1 MKVIELGENKKYFW
15 LKLYNDFFTSK
26 RVKRLRS
33 LAGGD
38 TYTIIYLKMQLKALK
53 DDGYLYFDDVMDD
66 FAEELALDI
75 DENADDVRVT
85 IQYLSRVGLLES
97 SENGKEYFL
106 PYVQK
111 CIGSETASTQRS
123 RLSRAN
129 KAAAAKVEAKT
140 NAERQNSFRAK
151 KVCEENGHVPFIE
164 DYANKKRYNG
174 NYYIC
179 FKRDK
184 CECAICGSKQN
195 LCMHHIDGYD
205 EAKPQNSEANKMI
218 TLCREC
224 HSKVHAGQPIPN
236 EILESIGYWDFSNE
250 SNEKCNTDA
259 TPMQLPATTCNTEI
273 EKDKE
278 TEIEKEVE
286 KKNNYQLV
294 ADMYN
299 NTCVSFPRL
308 TKLSDS
314 RKKAIGARLK
324 KYSLEEIQ
332 RVFDLAEKSDFLKG
346 NNGRNW
352 NANFDWLMNDT
363 NMAKVLDGNYINK
376 PRPQSQNNFSG
387 VDDDFFRRRMGL

>member
-1 MKVIELGENKKYFW
+1 MGENKKYFW
-15 LKLYNDFFTSK
+15 LKLYNDFFSSK
-26 RVKRLRS
+26 RIKRLRS

-106 PYVQK
+106 PYVQT
-111 CIGSETASTQRS
+111 CIGSETASAQRV
-123 RLSRAN
+123 RNYRAR
-129 KAAAAKVEAKT
+129 KKEQEAL
-140 NAERQNSFRAK
+140 
-151 KVCEENGHVPFIE
+151 P
-164 DYANKKRYNG
+164 
-174 NYYIC
+174 
-179 FKRDK
+179 
-184 CECAICGSKQN
+184 
-195 LCMHHIDGYD
+195 
-205 EAKPQNSEANKMI
+205 
-218 TLCREC
+218 
-224 HSKVHAGQPIPN
+224 
-236 EILESIGYWDFSNE
+236 
-250 SNEKCNTDA
+250 CNTDE
-259 TPMQLPATTCNTEI
+259 TPMKQIETKCNTEI
-273 EKDKE
+273 EKEKE
-278 TEIEKEVE
+278 LETDIEIEKN
-286 KKNNYQLV
+286 KYQLI

-346 NNGRNW
+346 NNSRNW
-352 NANFDWLMNDT
+352 NANFDWLMNDA
-363 NMAKVLDGNYINK
+363 NMAKVLDGNYTNK
-376 PRPQSQNNFSG
+376 PKPQTQNNFSG

>member
-1 MKVIELGENKKYFW
+1 MGENKKYFW
-15 LKLYNDFFTSK
+15 LKLYNDFFSSK
-26 RVKRLRS
+26 RIKRLRS

-38 TYTIIYLKMQLKALK
+38 TYTIIYLKMQPKALK

-97 SENGKEYFL
+97 GENGKEYFL
-106 PYVQK
+106 PYVQT

-123 RLSRAN
+123 RLSRAR
-129 KAAAAKVEAKT
+129 KKEQEAL
-140 NAERQNSFRAK
+140 Q
-151 KVCEENGHVPFIE
+151 
-164 DYANKKRYNG
+164 
-174 NYYIC
+174 
-179 FKRDK
+179 
-184 CECAICGSKQN
+184 
-195 LCMHHIDGYD
+195 
-205 EAKPQNSEANKMI
+205 
-218 TLCREC
+218 
-224 HSKVHAGQPIPN
+224 
-236 EILESIGYWDFSNE
+236 
-250 SNEKCNTDA
+250 CNTDA
-259 TPMQLPATTCNTEI
+259 TPMQQIETNCNTEI
-273 EKDKE
+273 EKEKE
-278 TEIEKEVE
+278 LETEVEIEKN
-286 KKNNYQLV
+286 KYQLI

-346 NNGRNW
+346 NNSRNW
-352 NANFDWLMNDT
+352 NANFDWLMNDA
-363 NMAKVLDGNYINK
+363 NMAKVLDGNYTNK
-376 PRPQSQNNFSG
+376 PRPQTQNNFSG

>member
-1 MKVIELGENKKYFW
+1 MGENKKYFW
-15 LKLYNDFFTSK
+15 LKLYNDFFSSK
-26 RVKRLRS
+26 RIKRLRS

-123 RLSRAN
+123 RLSRAR
-129 KAAAAKVEAKT
+129 KKEQEAL
-140 NAERQNSFRAK
+140 Q
-151 KVCEENGHVPFIE
+151 
-164 DYANKKRYNG
+164 
-174 NYYIC
+174 
-179 FKRDK
+179 
-184 CECAICGSKQN
+184 
-195 LCMHHIDGYD
+195 
-205 EAKPQNSEANKMI
+205 
-218 TLCREC
+218 
-224 HSKVHAGQPIPN
+224 
-236 EILESIGYWDFSNE
+236 
-250 SNEKCNTDA
+250 CNTDA
-259 TPMQLPATTCNTEI
+259 TPMKQIETNCNTEI
-273 EKDKE
+273 EKEKEKEKELE
-278 TEIEKEVE
+278 TE
-286 KKNNYQLV
+286 KNKYQLI

-346 NNGRNW
+346 NNSRNW
-352 NANFDWLMNDT
+352 NANFDWLMNDA
-363 NMAKVLDGNYINK
+363 NMAKVLDGNYTNK
-376 PRPQSQNNFSG
+376 PRSQTQNNFSG

>member
-1 MKVIELGENKKYFW
+1 MGENKKYFW
-15 LKLYNDFFTSK
+15 LKLYNDFFSSK
-26 RVKRLRS
+26 RIKRLRS

-106 PYVQK
+106 PYVQT
-111 CIGSETASTQRS
+111 CIGSETASAQRV
-123 RLSRAN
+123 RNYRAR
-129 KAAAAKVEAKT
+129 KKEQEAL
-140 NAERQNSFRAK
+140 
-151 KVCEENGHVPFIE
+151 P
-164 DYANKKRYNG
+164 
-174 NYYIC
+174 
-179 FKRDK
+179 
-184 CECAICGSKQN
+184 
-195 LCMHHIDGYD
+195 
-205 EAKPQNSEANKMI
+205 
-218 TLCREC
+218 
-224 HSKVHAGQPIPN
+224 
-236 EILESIGYWDFSNE
+236 
-250 SNEKCNTDA
+250 CNTDE
-259 TPMQLPATTCNTEI
+259 TPMKQIETKCNTEI
-273 EKDKE
+273 EKEKE
-278 TEIEKEVE
+278 LETDIEIEKN
-286 KKNNYQLV
+286 KYQLI

-346 NNGRNW
+346 NNSRNW
-352 NANFDWLMNDT
+352 NANFDWLMNDA
-363 NMAKVLDGNYINK
+363 NMAKVLDGNYTNK
-376 PRPQSQNNFSG
+376 PRSQTQNNFSG

>member
-1 MKVIELGENKKYFW
+1 MKVIWLSENKKYFW

-123 RLSRAN
+123 RLSRAR
-129 KAAAAKVEAKT
+129 KKEQEAL
-140 NAERQNSFRAK
+140 R
-151 KVCEENGHVPFIE
+151 
-164 DYANKKRYNG
+164 
-174 NYYIC
+174 
-179 FKRDK
+179 
-184 CECAICGSKQN
+184 
-195 LCMHHIDGYD
+195 
-205 EAKPQNSEANKMI
+205 
-218 TLCREC
+218 
-224 HSKVHAGQPIPN
+224 
-236 EILESIGYWDFSNE
+236 
-250 SNEKCNTDA
+250 CNTDA
-259 TPMQLPATTCNTEI
+259 TPMKQIETNCNTEI
-273 EKDKE
+273 EKELELE
-278 TEIEKEVE
+278 TDIEIEKN
-286 KKNNYQLV
+286 KYQLI

-346 NNGRNW
+346 NNSRNW
-352 NANFDWLMNDT
+352 NANFDWLMNDA
-363 NMAKVLDGNYINK
+363 NMAKVLDGNYTNK
-376 PRPQSQNNFSG
+376 PKPQTQNNFSG

>member
-1 MKVIELGENKKYFW
+1 MGENKKYFW
-15 LKLYNDFFTSK
+15 LKLYNDFFSSK
-26 RVKRLRS
+26 RIKRLRS

-106 PYVQK
+106 PYVQT

-123 RLSRAN
+123 RLSRAR
-129 KAAAAKVEAKT
+129 KKEQEAL
-140 NAERQNSFRAK
+140 Q
-151 KVCEENGHVPFIE
+151 
-164 DYANKKRYNG
+164 
-174 NYYIC
+174 
-179 FKRDK
+179 
-184 CECAICGSKQN
+184 
-195 LCMHHIDGYD
+195 
-205 EAKPQNSEANKMI
+205 
-218 TLCREC
+218 
-224 HSKVHAGQPIPN
+224 
-236 EILESIGYWDFSNE
+236 
-250 SNEKCNTDA
+250 CNTDA
-259 TPMQLPATTCNTEI
+259 TPMKQIETNCNTEI
-273 EKDKE
+273 EKEKE
-278 TEIEKEVE
+278 LETDIEIEKN
-286 KKNNYQLV
+286 KYQLI

-346 NNGRNW
+346 NNSRNW
-352 NANFDWLMNDT
+352 NANFDWLMNDA
-363 NMAKVLDGNYINK
+363 NMAKVLDGNYTNK
-376 PRPQSQNNFSG
+376 PRSQTQNNFSG

>member
-1 MKVIELGENKKYFW
+1 MIELSENKKYFW

-123 RLSRAN
+123 RLSRAR
-129 KAAAAKVEAKT
+129 KKEQEAL
-140 NAERQNSFRAK
+140 R
-151 KVCEENGHVPFIE
+151 
-164 DYANKKRYNG
+164 
-174 NYYIC
+174 
-179 FKRDK
+179 
-184 CECAICGSKQN
+184 
-195 LCMHHIDGYD
+195 
-205 EAKPQNSEANKMI
+205 
-218 TLCREC
+218 
-224 HSKVHAGQPIPN
+224 
-236 EILESIGYWDFSNE
+236 
-250 SNEKCNTDA
+250 CNTDA
-259 TPMQLPATTCNTEI
+259 TPMKQIETNCNTEI
-273 EKDKE
+273 EKELELE
-278 TEIEKEVE
+278 TDIEIEKN
-286 KKNNYQLV
+286 KYQLI

-346 NNGRNW
+346 NNSRNW
-352 NANFDWLMNDT
+352 NANFDWLMNDA
-363 NMAKVLDGNYINK
+363 NMAKVLDGNYTNK
-376 PRPQSQNNFSG
+376 PKPQTQNNFSG